1 MDLPDNK
8 EIKGSLIRL
17 KPREPIR
24 GIRSGAIHHNIN
36 PSHNVVSNIVDDASI
51 LEGIFLASGI
61 DGRPPGIA
69 YRYKTW
75 AAKLP
80 GTVRRASK

>member
-1 MDLPDNK
+1 MDLPKNK
-8 EIKGSLIRL
+8 EIKRFLIRL

-24 GIRSGAIHHNIN
+24 SIGSGVIHHNID
-36 PSHNVVSNIVDDASI
+36 PPHNVVSNIVDDASI

-75 AAKLP
+75 TTKLP
-80 GTVRRASK
+80 GAVCRASK